1 MHWDRLFEDLEGQ
14 LASDWE
20 AERAVLDAESE
31 RLRIARLDLRVR
43 LRTMCSAGTDV
54 TLDLVNGR
62 RLPVTLQALGA
73 DWLAVASRD
82 TGGAS
87 RTTGAGASALLIPL
101 NAVAGIATDHGTILA
116 SLDDSAC
123 DAHPLR
129 ERMTLGFV
137 LRDLARR
144 RVPVHVSLHTGDDAH
159 GTIDRAAADHLD
171 LALHDPGQARLA
183 GAVQGFRI
191 IPFATLTAVR
201 TPGDQ
206 LP

>member
-31 RLRIARLDLRVR
+31 RLRIAGLDLRAR
-43 LRTMCSAGTDV
+43 LRTMCSTGTDA
-54 TLDLVNGR
+54 TLDLVSGCR
-62 RLPVTLQALGA
+62 VPVTLQALGA
-73 DWLAVASRD
+73 DWVAVSSRD
-82 TGGAS
+82 TGGD
-87 RTTGAGASALLIPL
+87 RPTTSANSSALLIPL
-101 NAVAGIATDHGTILA
+101 RAIAGIATDHGTILA
-116 SLDDSAC
+116 SLDEPAS
-123 DAHPLR
+123 DARPLR

-144 RVPVHVSLHTGDDAH
+144 RVPVHVSMHGGADAH

-171 LALHDPGQARLA
+171 LALHDPGQPRLA
-183 GAVQGFRI
+183 RAVQGFRI
-191 IPFATLTAVR
+191 IPFATLVAVR
-201 TPGDQ
+201 APGDQ